1 MRLVRFFLL
10 SAGGLFVFNSS
21 VVSGRRLTATHF
33 PTQKQNTIIV
43 VTPPPPQKDKPEQKP
58 VTLADFSWLAGRWE
72 GKLGVPSSPQ
82 QLSAEQE
89 WMAPKNGTMQGFFR
103 LTDAEKTIVIELF
116 TIHETPAGIEFYFR
130 HFSPELKPW
139 EEKEAYHLNL
149 TKSASGVFRFDNLV
163 VNELKDAILTRVD
176 NDTYISHGDITDA
189 DGKPK
194 AIEVT
199 YHRVK

>member
-1 MRLVRFFLL
+1 MRLARLVLPF
-10 SAGGLFVFNSS
+10 GCGLFAFHATAVLAH
-21 VVSGRRLTATHF
+21 RLTATHS
-33 PTQKQNTIIV
+33 PAQKHNAIIV
-43 VTPPPPQKDKPEQKP
+43 VTPQQKAATNGQKAAP
-58 VTLADFSWLAGRWE
+58 LADFSWLTGRWE
-72 GKLGVPSSPQ
+72 GKLGAPSAT
-82 QLSAEQE
+82 QLLTAEQE

-103 LTDAEKTIVIELF
+103 LADNEKTIVIELF
-116 TIHETPAGIEFYFR
+116 TIRETSSGIEMYFR

-149 TKSASGVFRFDNLV
+149 TKSEGGAFRFDNSV

-189 DGKPK
+189 EGKAK

-199 YHRVK
+199 YHRVN